1 MSSYEQ
7 KELSIKK
14 RIDEIS
20 RLIFEVANGNFD
32 YKINLSDNDD
42 ELDGLIGGIN
52 MLGEELKAST
62 VSKDFIESIYKG
74 VVDTLVIL
82 RPDLSIERVNDA
94 ALKSLNYQANELEN
108 EPFRKIIS
116 DADYLIL
123 EAVRKTL
130 IHEDNCHDIEINLQ
144 HKNGDYI
151 PHSASFSILYDN
163 HRNNLG
169 IILIAKDITQ
179 QKQFENELLQAKE
192 RAEATNEAKSNF
204 LANMSHEI
212 RTPLNGIL
220 GFINLM
226 METSPSEVQQNYLR
240 LIKVSGE
247 SLSKL
252 LNDMLDLNKIEQQ
265 KLSLESLEFD
275 FREKIITDLKP
286 YKYLAE
292 EKGIAFEIAVDEKI
306 PKVLKGDPVRINQVI
321 RNLVTNAVKFT
332 NSGSIYVNFKVLK
345 PTADNM
351 VNIAVEVIDSGKGI
365 PFQKQETIFESFTQA
380 DNSISREFGGSGL
393 GLTIAKYM
401 VELMKGN
408 ISVESPPVSKNRD
421 QGSMFQFNMLLGVPE
436 KPSLLSTTAV
446 DPSKLKFES
455 AHHVLIVDDNE
466 INLTLTKKVL
476 ETLGATF
483 QTAEN
488 GQEAVDMAK
497 TYDFDLILMDV
508 QMPVMNGWLAT
519 EYLRKMGY
527 DKPIIALS
535 ANVYKEHIDKCL
547 EVGMD
552 AHMRKPF
559 SKVDLFNII
568 SKQLSLKS

>member
-1 MSSYEQ
+1 MPSYEE

-20 RLIFEVANGNFD
+20 QLIVEVANGNFD
-32 YKINLSDNDD
+32 YKLDQSGSYD
-42 ELDGLIGGIN
+42 ELDGIIGGIN
-52 MLGEELKAST
+52 MLGEELKVST
-62 VSKDFIESIYKG
+62 VSKDFIESIYKC
-74 VVDTLVIL
+74 VVDTLIIL

-94 ALKSLNYQANELEN
+94 ALKSLNYNAHELEN

-116 DADYLIL
+116 DEDYLIL
-123 EAVRKTL
+123 EAVKKAL
-130 IHEDNCHDIEINLQ
+130 IHEDNCHNIEINLR
-144 HKNGDYI
+144 HKNGDFV
-151 PHSASFSILYDN
+151 PHSASFSRLYDN
-163 HRNNLG
+163 HKNNLG
-169 IILIAKDITQ
+169 IILIAKDITER
-179 QKQFENELLQAKE
+179 KVFENQLLEAKE
-192 RAEATNEAKSNF
+192 KAEATNEAKSNF

-220 GFINLM
+220 GFINLL
-226 METSPSEVQQNYLR
+226 METNPNEIQESYLK

-265 KLSLESLEFD
+265 KLTLESLEFD

-292 EKGIAFEIAVDEKI
+292 EKGIAFEITVDEKI
-306 PKVLKGDPVRINQVI
+306 PDVLIGDPVRINQVV

-332 NSGSIYVNFKVLK
+332 NSGSIYVNFRVLK
-345 PTADNM
+345 PP
-351 VNIAVEVIDSGKGI
+351 VNNIQNIVVEVIDSGKGI
-365 PFQKQETIFESFTQA
+365 PIQKQESIFESFTQA

-393 GLTIAKYM
+393 GLTIAKFM
-401 VELMKGN
+401 VELMNGE
-408 ISVESPPVSKNRD
+408 ITVESPPVSRNLDK
-421 QGSMFQFNMLLGVPE
+421 GAMFQFNMQLCVPD
-436 KPSLLSTTAV
+436 KPVILTTTTV
-446 DPSKLKFES
+446 DPLTIKFTS
-455 AHHVLIVDDNE
+455 VYHVLIVDDNE

-476 ETLGATF
+476 ETLGATY

-508 QMPVMNGWLAT
+508 QMPVMNGWMAT
-519 EYLRKMGY
+519 EHLRKVGY
-527 DKPIIALS
+527 VKPIIALS

-559 SKVDLFNII
+559 NKIDLFNVIN
-568 SKQLSLKS
+568 QHLS